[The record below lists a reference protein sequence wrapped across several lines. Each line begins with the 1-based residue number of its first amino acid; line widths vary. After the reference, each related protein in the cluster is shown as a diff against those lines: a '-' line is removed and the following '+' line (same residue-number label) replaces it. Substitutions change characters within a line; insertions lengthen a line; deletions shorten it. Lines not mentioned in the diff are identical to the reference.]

1 MPEMDESL
9 TLTTK
14 GGTSAPARV
23 RRALTSFDSAF
34 GEKKDDVHVV
44 VTELVTNAVVHAGVD
59 RESFFQFALWT
70 SPKRITGAL
79 LYRGAPF
86 AAKPRPETHHFG
98 LHLVDALSDDWGVE
112 RGDDKNRVWFEI
124 SQ

>member
-1 MPEMDESL
+1 MDESL

-14 GGTSAPARV
+14 GGNSAPARV
-23 RRALTSFDSAF
+23 RRALTGFDSAF
-34 GEKKDDVHVV
+34 GEKADDVHVV

-70 SPKRITGAL
+70 SPKRIAGAL
-79 LYRGAPF
+79 LYQGESF
-86 AAKPRPETHHFG
+86 AATPRPEAQHFG
-98 LHLVDALSDDWGVE
+98 LHLVDTLSDDWGVE